1 MSCTLVPL
9 RVMVVGLI
17 AALVMLGAALAPTA
31 VLAAGYWHFE
41 GIDLSPKQSVLD
53 ETARG
58 MRAISRV
65 WEAWVS
71 GGFQAEAA
79 GERRLRASATRIE
92 ELRGRIR
99 KARLEGENT
108 AASEE
113 LLKLVEN
120 AHEWFVED
128 LALRS

>member
-1 MSCTLVPL
+1 M
-9 RVMVVGLI
+9 
-17 AALVMLGAALAPTA
+17 
-31 VLAAGYWHFE
+31 
-41 GIDLSPKQSVLD
+41 PKGPKGEKRPADVIV
-53 ETARG
+53 ERKK
-58 MRAISRV
+58 
-65 WEAWVS
+65 
-71 GGFQAEAA
+71 AA